1 MALRSDKT
9 LKTAIQKFGNLQGRY
24 LWRNLVIAKPY
35 SAVRSNPTYDSEAS
49 DFMKLY
55 FETSDSESS
64 RTVSMDLFCENSQR
78 LPLEPRMSSVFKG
91 TKGQPLTISA
101 KLPIIYIS
109 IIYHHMCFHH
119 IYLTGSQIHFRKGGW
134 EL

>member
-1 MALRSDKT
+1 MALHSDKT
-9 LKTAIQKFGNLQGRY
+9 LKTAIQKFGNLQGSY

-78 LPLEPRMSSVFKG
+78 VKAVGYFCTRAPSWMFDKVLNVNLPNNL
-91 TKGQPLTISA
+91 L
-101 KLPIIYIS
+101 
-109 IIYHHMCFHH
+109 
-119 IYLTGSQIHFRKGGW
+119 
-134 EL
+134 